1 MTKDLV
7 SIAGYDPSGGAGVLL
22 DLAVFERLGYR
33 GFGVLTAVTAQTAAR
48 VARVHP
54 VAPEAV
60 VGQFESLAG
69 TRPVAG
75 IKVGMLATAANLAAV
90 AGLLARRKVVP
101 RVVDPVLR
109 ATSGADL
116 LRRRAWPLFLD
127 AFRGRIDLLT
137 PNLDEAGIFTGRRP
151 ESVTGMRDAA
161 RAIGRAVRAACLVK
175 GGHLEGR
182 AVDVLWD
189 GRTAAVFEHPRH
201 GSSDVH
207 GTGCFLSAA
216 VVGYLAGGLGLEEA
230 CVRAIALTTESIR
243 DSLPAD
249 GGRRVFAIS
258 RGRRRAR
265 PLPLSGR

>member
-230 CVRAIALTTESIR
+230 CVRAIALTAESIR